1 MLSGLALW
9 TQTILK
15 NNSLIHDFYNL
26 KVGEMTASDFIKNG
40 IYSGKALAVRLAYK
54 KAFEQ
59 LAEKIELK
67 DGVKPLYF
75 ILDVLIKNFPE
86 HSSYESAAYRDCNEY
101 FLLLIELI
109 GLI

>member
-1 MLSGLALW
+1 VLQNDILGIVATLTLQAKYFRKEENAIVLSGLALW

-15 NNSLIHDFYNL
+15 NNSLINDFYNL

-59 LAEKIELK
+59 LADKIEL
-67 DGVKPLYF
+67 
-75 ILDVLIKNFPE
+75 
-86 HSSYESAAYRDCNEY
+86 
-101 FLLLIELI
+101 
-109 GLI
+109 